1 MIWRLFVATTTP
13 EKNKNFDFEQIF
25 KRATNIFGSSYK
37 GFCHVSINSDKIL
50 VIVWATQCPFLIKFD
65 IDTQTLSSDTN
76 IRNSIDFF
84 LNTRRRD
91 EILSE
96 FGLEIPPSPE
106 LPENNFLLQD
116 TKYNAKI
123 RQYPPL
129 LKEIQDPEFLNR
141 IRICFE
147 KINVNVVDIFITNTY
162 INIILSHKYIETFYM
177 YMLIDGTIEIR
188 KNTSSNFTKTPCL
201 IFNYLEENK
210 YDNLHVDVDIALNPS
225 PFALNPSPFALNP
238 SPFALNPSPF
248 ALNSSPFA
256 LNPSPFAL
264 NAQPAYEKFSQNL
277 IPTIRIKRARMSP
290 DTVEPTNIPIPGT
303 RAVKVQKFVLNP
315 CDACTQ
321 TDIIGDKHLI
331 RPVRL
336 SSEGLLDL
344 RESLLNLSSFINSL

>member
-162 INIILSHKYIETFYM
+162 INIILSHKYIETTFYM

-210 YDNLHVDVDIALNPS
+210 YDNLHVDIALNPS

-238 SPFALNPSPF
+238 SPL
-248 ALNSSPFA
+248 LNSSPFA
-256 LNPSPFAL
+256 LNSP
-264 NAQPAYEKFSQNL
+264 PEYEVFSQSL
-277 IPTIRIKRARMSP
+277 IPTTRIKRARMSP
-290 DTVEPTNIPIPGT
+290 DTLEPTNIPIPGT
-303 RAVKVQKFVLNP
+303 RAVKVQKFLLNP

-336 SSEGLLDL
+336 NSEALLDL
-344 RESLLNLSSFINSL
+344 RESLSNLSSFINSL

>member
-13 EKNKNFDFEQIF
+13 EENKNFDFEQIF

-37 GFCHVSINSDKIL
+37 GFCHVSINPDKIL

-84 LNTRRRD
+84 LNTHRRD
-91 EILSE
+91 KILSE

-106 LPENNFLLQD
+106 LPENNFLLQN
-116 TKYNAKI
+116 TKYNTKI
-123 RQYPPL
+123 RNYPPL
-129 LKEIQDPEFLNR
+129 LKEIQDPEFINR
-141 IRICFE
+141 IRKCFE

-162 INIILSHKYIETFYM
+162 INIILSHKYFETFYM
-177 YMLIDGTIEIR
+177 YMSFNGIIEIR
-188 KNTSSNFTKTPCL
+188 QNTSSNFTKTPCL
-201 IFNYLEENK
+201 IFNYVEENK
-210 YDNLHVDVDIALNPS
+210 YDNLYVDIALNSSPS
-225 PFALNPSPFALNP
+225 ALNSYPS
-238 SPFALNPSPF
+238 
-248 ALNSSPFA
+248 ALNSSPALKSSPPA
-256 LNPSPFAL
+256 LNSSPPAL
-264 NAQPAYEKFSQNL
+264 NSPPEYEVFSQSL
-277 IPTIRIKRARMSP
+277 IPTTRIKRARMSP
-290 DTVEPTNIPIPGT
+290 DTFEPTNIPIPGT
-303 RAVKVQKFVLNP
+303 RAVKVQKFLLNP

>member
-1 MIWRLFVATTTP
+1 MTWRLFVAP
-13 EKNKNFDFEQIF
+13 SEQKNNFDFEQIF
-25 KRATNIFGSSYK
+25 ERATHIFGPSYK
-37 GFCHVSINSDKIL
+37 GFCRVSINPDKIL
-50 VIVWATQCPFLIKFD
+50 VIVWTTTQCPFLIKFD

-96 FGLEIPPSPE
+96 YGLEIPPSPE
-106 LPENNFLLQD
+106 LPENDFLLQD
-116 TKYNAKI
+116 TKYNATI

-129 LKEIQDPEFLNR
+129 LKAIKDPEFLNR

-210 YDNLHVDVDIALNPS
+210 YDNLHVDVALNSP
-225 PFALNPSPFALNP
+225 PFALNPSPFALNT
-238 SPFALNPSPF
+238 
-248 ALNSSPFA
+248 
-256 LNPSPFAL
+256 
-264 NAQPAYEKFSQNL
+264 QPAYEEFSQNL

-336 SSEGLLDL
+336 NSEALLDL
-344 RESLLNLSSFINSL
+344 RESLSNLSSFINSL